1 MIDNTVIISTP
12 THVRAKQTTRGI
24 MGDVAIALA
33 PASIAGIVFFGWMAL
48 VIELIAVL
56 SCVATEFCYYF
67 IANGGFAKKCV
78 NAGKV
83 CKKWWKQFDLT
94 SVVTGLILA
103 LTLPITVKWY
113 EVIIGSIFAIAN
125 VKMFFGGTGKN
136 LVNPAATGRVV
147 MFLSFSVTAF
157 VAANFAPVVD
167 ESVLFTGA
175 TNLNG
180 LLANSAYGYT
190 QPTNLISN
198 LDLLIGTGVAGCIG
212 ETCKLAIL
220 AGFIYLCVRK
230 VIRWWQPLLFLAVF
244 GFASVLFM
252 GGLYEKYTFN
262 MELFLPSILSGGAA
276 FAAVF
281 MFTDYV
287 TSPKGVYGQLVYY
300 IAAALLLALLRC
312 LTRIEVASFVIL
324 IMNILVPLIDKY
336 CIRKPF
342 GYVKEKK
349 EGK

>member
-12 THVRAKQTTRGI
+12 PHVRSRRTTRGI

-33 PASIAGIVFFGWMAL
+33 PAAIAGIVFFGWMAL
-48 VIELIAVL
+48 VIELVAVL
-56 SCVATEFCYYF
+56 GCVATEFCYYF
-67 IANGGFAKKCV
+67 IANGGFAKKCK

-83 CKKWWKQFDLT
+83 CQKWWKQFDLS

-103 LTLPITVKWY
+103 LILPVTVKWY
-113 EVIIGSIFAIAN
+113 EVLIGSIFAIAI

-147 MFLSFSVTAF
+147 MFLSFSITAY
-157 VAANFAPVVD
+157 VATQIGPVMD
-167 ESVLFTGA
+167 GSELFTGA
-175 TNLNG
+175 TNLGG
-180 LLANSAYGYT
+180 LLANSTYGYT
-190 QPTNLISN
+190 EPTSLVTN
-198 LDLLIGTGVAGCIG
+198 LDLFLGTGVAGCIG
-212 ETCKLAIL
+212 ETSKLAIL
-220 AGFIYLCVRK
+220 IGFIYLCVRK
-230 VIRWWQPLLFLAVF
+230 VIKWWQPLLFLAVF
-244 GFASVLFM
+244 GCASVLFM

-262 MELFLPSILSGGAA
+262 IELFLPSILSGGVV

-300 IAAALLLALLRC
+300 IVAAVLLALLRY